1 MCSAARIDP
10 HRAGPCDP
18 MGRAEPPGTVPGHT
32 DTSFTVS
39 VCPEQGQRC
48 GPISPLCANSWSQH
62 NSAPWVTFWV
72 FFFFLPL
79 FSLSLFFLFILT
91 WHNQAGGEASGFL
104 RYSVLHEPGGERGN
118 LVTCHVGAVAFTAP
132 PKQGEKHESLCVGS
146 AVGPGWAAGLGGAA
160 AHRGRGCRMA
170 GVLRVPPG
178 DARCAASLQATA
190 AGPSAGLG
198 TIAASGGGERRGGGG
213 GGLQPSRQPLQQSGH
228 LRHLH
233 HIQRQ

>member
-1 MCSAARIDP
+1 MTRTEQ
-10 HRAGPCDP
+10 
-18 MGRAEPPGTVPGHT
+18 GRAIRWGGQSPPEPCL
-32 DTSFTVS
+32 DTRTPRSLCLS
-39 VCPEQGQRC
+39 VRSRASDAAQYPRC
-48 GPISPLCANSWSQH
+48 ALILGANTTALLGSL
-62 NSAPWVTFWV
+62 FG

-91 WHNQAGGEASGFL
+91 WHNQAGGKASGSL